1 MTNFNDSD
9 NNGFDGNPPTILLPY
24 QEWIE
29 SAYRHVVI
37 NALKYAA
44 TNKLPGNHSF
54 YITFDTNYPG
64 LSIPS
69 RVKIKYPNEMTIVLQ
84 HQFWDLIVDEDS
96 EILSVG
102 LSFGGVP
109 TTLIIPF
116 GAISA
121 FSDPEAKLL
130 LNFTIV
136 PPPISAVDNMHLVE
150 ETDHSTADTSTETTN
165 NTDTSNK
172 EDAQV
177 ISLDAFRKKTD

>member
-1 MTNFNDSD
+1 MTNSNGSD

-44 TNKLPGNHSF
+44 ENELPGNHSF

-69 RVKIKYPNEMTIVLQ
+69 RIKIKYPNEMTIVLQ
-84 HQFWDLIVDEDS
+84 HQFWDLIVDE
-96 EILSVG
+96 EIEIVSVG
-102 LSFGGVP
+102 LSFGGIP

-130 LNFTIV
+130 LNFTV
-136 PPPISAVDNMHLVE
+136 SPPPLTTVDNIHAVE
-150 ETDHSTADTSTETTN
+150 ETDPDDISTDTTN
-165 NTDTSNK
+165 NTDTASK